1 MKYSLV
7 ILAIVSSL
15 IACRTTEVTVEKNVT
30 VNDTTYTETIKA
42 DTTFNAIKD
51 TVILEK
57 EKLTIKY
64 IRVRDSVYLSGQCA
78 GDTIYK
84 TISVPVYH
92 TIKCPELTRIE
103 MAYKLRWFILFVFFL
118 GLITSTL
125 IRK

>member
-64 IRVRDSVYLSGQCA
+64 IRLRDSVYLSGQCE

-84 TISVPVYH
+84 TIKVPVYH

-103 MAYKLRWFILFVFFL
+103 MAYK
-118 GLITSTL
+118 
-125 IRK
+125 

>member
-7 ILAIVSSL
+7 IFAIVSSL

-64 IRVRDSVYLSGQCA
+64 IRLRDSVYLSGQCE

-84 TISVPVYH
+84 TIKVPIYH

-103 MAYKLRWFILFVFFL
+103 MAYKLRWFILFVFLMGF
-118 GLITSTL
+118 ISCII

>member
-1 MKYSLV
+1 MKYNLV

-64 IRVRDSVYLSGQCA
+64 IRVRDSVYLSGQCE

-92 TIKCPELTRIE
+92 TIKCPELTSFE
-103 MAYKLRWFILFVFFL
+103 MVYKVRWFILFVFFL

>member
-7 ILAIVSSL
+7 IFAIVSSL
-15 IACRTTEVTVEKNVT
+15 IACRTTEVTVEKRVT
-30 VNDTTYTETIKA
+30 VHDTTYIETVKA
-42 DTTFNAIKD
+42 DTVFNTTHD

-57 EKLTIKY
+57 EKLKVKY
-64 IRVRDSVYLSGQCA
+64 IRVKDSVYLSGQCE

-84 TISVPVYH
+84 SIKVPVYH